1 MKYVVLSVLGLGLA
15 LLLYDNFAPMMMG
28 DDQAMMA
35 NPHSVQTTSGNA
47 GAPLVDIV
55 VPNLSAGATAG
66 QAAFETN
73 CAACHGQNAVGQDGV
88 APPLVH
94 IIYEPNHHGDQ
105 SFYRA
110 VQQGVRAHHW
120 RFGNMPA
127 VQGVSQSDVTDI
139 IAYVRELQRANNIF

>member
-15 LLLYDNFAPMMMG
+15 VLLYDNFAPMMMS

-35 NPHSVQTTSGNA
+35 NPHSVQTPSGNA

-55 VPNLSAGATAG
+55 VPTLSAGARAG
-66 QAAFETN
+66 QAAFEAN
-73 CAACHGQNAVGQDGV
+73 CAACHGLNAVGQDGV

-110 VQQGVRAHHW
+110 VEQGVRAHHW